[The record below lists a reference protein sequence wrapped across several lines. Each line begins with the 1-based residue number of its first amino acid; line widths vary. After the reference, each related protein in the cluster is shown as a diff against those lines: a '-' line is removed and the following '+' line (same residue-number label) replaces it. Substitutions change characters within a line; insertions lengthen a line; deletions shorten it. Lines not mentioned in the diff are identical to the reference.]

1 MIDKFDKND
10 GLRIFSFTVFA
21 VLIINLL
28 YSMLLTVFPS
38 LDGEAGFWCVNVILQ
53 ASLAGVVALYCKSKN
68 ISFFSAT
75 SLDVKPRVADVF
87 LTLGAGAGTLAFMLP
102 LQNFIVNWF
111 EWMGFEVSVSV
122 PVTGT
127 AGNVVLLIVV
137 ACIMPAFCEEL
148 VFRGALGNGLAETG
162 LWSASLLGGAL
173 FSLFHMNPAQTLH
186 QFVMGF
192 LLVFYILVTGSFW
205 CSFAAPLFNN
215 LLTVVLSLT
224 LGEKI
229 DAWSMDYWY
238 IFILAGA
245 ACALPLVWLLYK
257 RRRFVVPEGCDK
269 DAREKNFTL
278 LLLLPALLVCV
289 LFWLSALFAK

>member
-1 MIDKFDKND
+1 
-10 GLRIFSFTVFA
+10 
-21 VLIINLL
+21 
-28 YSMLLTVFPS
+28 
-38 LDGEAGFWCVNVILQ
+38 
-53 ASLAGVVALYCKSKN
+53 
-68 ISFFSAT
+68 
-75 SLDVKPRVADVF
+75 
-87 LTLGAGAGTLAFMLP
+87 
-102 LQNFIVNWF
+102 
-111 EWMGFEVSVSV
+111 MGFEVSVSV

-137 ACIMPAFCEEL
+137 ACLMPAFCEEL

-205 CSFAAPLFNN
+205 CSFAAHLFNN

-278 LLLLPALLVCV
+278 LLLLPAVLVCV

>member
-1 MIDKFDKND
+1 MVRQRDSSSVAC
-10 GLRIFSFTVFA
+10 GSGRA
-21 VLIINLL
+21 LL
-28 YSMLLTVFPS
+28 QEQKYF
-38 LDGEAGFWCVNVILQ
+38 
-53 ASLAGVVALYCKSKN
+53 
-68 ISFFSAT
+68 FFSAA

-87 LTLGAGAGTLAFMLP
+87 LTMGAGAGTLAFMLP

-205 CSFAAPLFNN
+205 CSFAAHLFNN

-224 LGEKI
+224 LGEK
-229 DAWSMDYWY
+229 
-238 IFILAGA
+238 
-245 ACALPLVWLLYK
+245 
-257 RRRFVVPEGCDK
+257 
-269 DAREKNFTL
+269 
-278 LLLLPALLVCV
+278 
-289 LFWLSALFAK
+289 

>member
-205 CSFAAPLFNN
+205 CSFAAHLFNN

-257 RRRFVVPEGCDK
+257 RRRVVVPEGCDK